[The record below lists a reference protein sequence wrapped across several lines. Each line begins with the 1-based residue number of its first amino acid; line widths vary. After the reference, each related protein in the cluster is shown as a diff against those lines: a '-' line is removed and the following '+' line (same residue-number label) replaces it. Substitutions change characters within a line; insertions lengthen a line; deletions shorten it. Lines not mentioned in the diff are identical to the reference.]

1 MLERQTIILADGA
14 TKHATANQVLTL
26 KKQSL
31 ERVVQLDVS
40 CVALSGAT
48 GKFTSLQ
55 FKVWAD
61 DRVAALT
68 LSDAEDN
75 QQCRLS
81 TDLTD
86 LLGDLT
92 SGQTGVVL
100 PYRGNLRTVERPAQV
115 SPFRF
120 WQLILTRDATV
131 ADLYPLIVV
140 DVWREVAQPGKAF
153 VDDSADAVVA

>member
-1 MLERQTIILADGA
+1 MLERQTIILCDGS
-14 TKHATANQVLTL
+14 TKHATQNQVMTL
-26 KKQSL
+26 KRHSL
-31 ERVVQLDVS
+31 ERVVQIDV
-40 CVALSGAT
+40 CAVALSGAT
-48 GKFTSLQ
+48 GKFTSAQL
-55 FKVWAD
+55 KVWAD

-68 LSDAEDN
+68 LGDAEDN

-100 PYRGNLRTVERPAQV
+100 PYRGNLRTNERPAQV

-120 WQLILTRDATV
+120 WQLILTRDGTA
-131 ADLYPLIVV
+131 ADLYPLIVA
-140 DVWREVAQPGKAF
+140 DVWREVAVSGKAF
-153 VDDSADAVVA
+153 VDDSADVVVA